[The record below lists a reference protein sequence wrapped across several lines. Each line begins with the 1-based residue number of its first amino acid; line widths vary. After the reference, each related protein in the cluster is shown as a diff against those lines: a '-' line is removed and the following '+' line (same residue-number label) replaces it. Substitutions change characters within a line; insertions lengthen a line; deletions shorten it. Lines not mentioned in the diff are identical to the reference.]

1 MHFDSPTVTMVR
13 CEAEVEEPLLGK
25 RGSAERNCENSG
37 ERSPWLGLFCT
48 MMTESREPGNSQE
61 ARPCFSQFWQLRSLK
76 PRGWHLAKVILPCCH
91 MVGSRKAR
99 VEKRQEGKLGIVTHA
114 CDPST
119 LEAEVEGASGYRA
132 SSRSADTKIK
142 ACIKK
147 RERDW
152 NFLEGTGS
160 KGVLFSRTLNRLG
173 CALPK

>member
-1 MHFDSPTVTMVR
+1 
-13 CEAEVEEPLLGK
+13 
-25 RGSAERNCENSG
+25 
-37 ERSPWLGLFCT
+37 
-48 MMTESREPGNSQE
+48 
-61 ARPCFSQFWQLRSLK
+61 
-76 PRGWHLAKVILPCCH
+76 

-119 LEAEVEGASGYRA
+119 LEAEVEGASSYRA
-132 SSRSADTKIK
+132 SSRSAYTKIK

-160 KGVLFSRTLNRLG
+160 KAYCSPEPSTDWAVPSQNEAVIRW
-173 CALPK
+173 C